1 MSVLT
6 YKCPNCGGSL
16 IFQPKTQQYACEYCL
31 SEFDQTALDASTP
44 EADSHV
50 NEDAALHE
58 EVPQEEEISLYTCPS
73 CGAQIA
79 ADPTTAATFCY
90 YCHNPIVLSGRL
102 SGDQMPSHIVPF
114 QITKE
119 EAKEQFLAWIRG
131 KTYLPPAFYSP
142 AQIERLSGIY
152 FPYWTLDC
160 TLQADLH
167 TTARDLRVWRSHD
180 TEYTETKTYA
190 IHRLGEISLK
200 ELTRNALQKSQGR
213 MLEGILPFDLKKAQ
227 PFRPSFLSGFQA
239 EVKDLEKETFLQS
252 LKEETDCYA
261 KSLLSH
267 TITSHQHLTT
277 DSFRTYN
284 VQHKWHY
291 TLLPV
296 WILTYQHQQETYYF
310 AMNGQTG
317 EICGRLPIHMRKL
330 VFTCASIFA
339 AITAG
344 ITLLGGLLL

>member
-190 IHRLGEISLK
+190 IHRLGEISL
-200 ELTRNALQKSQGR
+200 
-213 MLEGILPFDLKKAQ
+213 
-227 PFRPSFLSGFQA
+227 
-239 EVKDLEKETFLQS
+239 QS